1 MSPFDLAFSREKLT
15 VFVKNISRLCTIIAD
30 CKHLT
35 FLSLADYTDSLLT
48 TAPGFVPKAK
58 MLKTAC
64 PTLERVVILPGKEW
78 FRDKPRL
85 VEFRGNKEPELRNM
99 EMDDWC

>member
-1 MSPFDLAFSREKLT
+1 M
-15 VFVKNISRLCTIIAD
+15 KNISRLCAIIAD
-30 CKHLT
+30 CRHLT

-58 MLKTAC
+58 KLKAAC
-64 PTLERVVILPGKEW
+64 PTLERVLILPGKEW

-85 VEFRGNKEPELRNM
+85 VEFRGNREPELKNM